1 MTRASATQL
10 PRLLWAVHRPA
21 AQGAEAQMIAEHD
34 VGRDARRQRCH
45 RARDKLGHRRL
56 RGPSERLL
64 RERNLDRAIPLDGQ
78 VGGWN
83 MGEDRG
89 ELRLHRRLEA
99 GHDQRPIL
107 AIRKHRAEGAV
118 GQRQAHLKPESARD
132 DTLIAQ
138 GAEDKIGV
146 DRVARVAK
154 APSRIAEPDRGDAG
168 LYLERPVVLPSARL
182 PVLDAVDRGWDGAAS
197 RSLDGR
203 GRPDSRA

>member
-1 MTRASATQL
+1 MRQCVWHVSLLALLFVLSAGFFRSIGAGSLASLMPYANANALT
-10 PRLLWAVHRPA
+10 
-21 AQGAEAQMIAEHD
+21 
-34 VGRDARRQRCH
+34 
-45 RARDKLGHRRL
+45 
-56 RGPSERLL
+56 ERLL

-107 AIRKHRAEGAV
+107 AVRKHRAEGAV
-118 GQRQAHLKPESARD
+118 GQRQAHLKPKSERD

-146 DRVARVAK
+146 DRVARA
-154 APSRIAEPDRGDAG
+154 
-168 LYLERPVVLPSARL
+168 
-182 PVLDAVDRGWDGAAS
+182 
-197 RSLDGR
+197 
-203 GRPDSRA
+203 